1 MHCSIACQLAPPV
14 GLEPTTYRLTAGR
27 SAIELWRNR
36 LEKMQNASF
45 PCGFRRRPTLP
56 GRVQPSTIGAEGLNF
71 CVRNGNRWNP
81 FAIATENCIIAMRA
95 EVSSTCPRSLYSFY
109 TLLSRPFS
117 ASAASAS
124 AMPLR
129 FACFAHSAFQCFARS
144 VRFAHFACF
153 ASLVRS
159 ACIASQPSL
168 RFRRSAACGVRSC
181 AFCAAHASGRML
193 RTSLPAP
200 SFASVSLSR
209 VL

>member
-1 MHCSIACQLAPPV
+1 MHMQYSKAAASAHRISPPNRGLIPRYTDEKRASQMRDSI
-14 GLEPTTYRLTAGR
+14 
-27 SAIELWRNR
+27 
-36 LEKMQNASF
+36 
-45 PCGFRRRPTLP
+45 GFRRRPTLP

-81 FAIATENCIIAMRA
+81 FAIATENCIIVMRA

-193 RTSLPAP
+193 QTSLPASP
-200 SFASVSLSR
+200 FASVSLSR